1 MSSYNRQVQNA
12 INYQGWGIVN
22 LTNTLPAAM
31 NGGPGTESAW
41 PMVLFH
47 TNTLYTG
54 QSHTRTV
61 AVAPFAR
68 TAALRFTPVLADPT
82 GNPAASRKLVN
93 DLDLFLSNNI
103 TDGGIYISD

>member
-61 AVAPFAR
+61 AVAPFSR
-68 TAALRFTPVLADPT
+68 TAAVRFPLVWADPP
-82 GNPAASRKLVN
+82 GNPAATLQLVE
-93 DLDLFLSNNI
+93 DPALVFCNNNP
-103 TDGGIYISD
+103 D